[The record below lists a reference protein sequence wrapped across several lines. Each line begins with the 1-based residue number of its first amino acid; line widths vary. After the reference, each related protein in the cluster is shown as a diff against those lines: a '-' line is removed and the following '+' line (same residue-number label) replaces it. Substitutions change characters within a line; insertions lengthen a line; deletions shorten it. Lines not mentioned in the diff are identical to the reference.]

1 MTEEEQFDWQA
12 CLTRVRQG
20 GDEDAARSLVQW
32 LHPKVARIVRS
43 HLPRRTSEEDLTQTV
58 LIKVFQHLDQYQG
71 KVPLEHWVSRIA
83 VNTCL
88 KQIRSEKSRP
98 ELRWSDLGDAERLAL
113 DTAAEPEPG
122 PDPAQKMGA
131 RELVDRLLENLK
143 PAERMVITMLHLEGR
158 SIREIHALTGWNASV
173 IKVRAFR
180 ARQKLRKCLKQM
192 NLEETACTRSMINCL
207 AY

>member
-1 MTEEEQFDWQA
+1 MTEEASFDWQA

-20 GDEDAARSLVQW
+20 GDEIAARELVRW

-71 KVPLEHWVSRIA
+71 KVPLEHWVARIT

-88 KQIRSEKSRP
+88 KQIRSEKARP
-98 ELRWSDLGDAERLAL
+98 EMRWSDLGEAERLAL
-113 DTAAEPEPG
+113 DSAAEPEPG
-122 PDPAQKMGA
+122 PDPAEKLGA
-131 RELVDRLLENLK
+131 TELVSRLMQGLNSS
-143 PAERMVITMLHLEGR
+143 ERLVITLLHLEGR
-158 SIREIHALTGWNASV
+158 SVREIQERTGWNVAV

-180 ARQKLRKCLKQM
+180 ARQKLRKLLRQL
-192 NLEETACTRSMINCL
+192 NLEENACNRTMISCL
-207 AY
+207 AC

>member
-1 MTEEEQFDWQA
+1 MTEEASFDWQA

-20 GDEDAARSLVQW
+20 GDEEAARELVRW
-32 LHPKVARIVRS
+32 LQPKVSRIVRS
-43 HLPRRTSEEDLTQTV
+43 HLPRRTSEEDLTQAV

-98 ELRWSDLGDAERLAL
+98 ELRWSDLGESERLAL
-113 DTAAEPEPG
+113 DSAAEPEPG
-122 PDPAQKMGA
+122 PDPAEKLGA
-131 RELVDRLLENLK
+131 TELVARLMQGLN
-143 PAERMVITMLHLEGR
+143 PSERLVITLLHLEGR
-158 SIREIHALTGWNASV
+158 SVREIQDLTGWNIAV

-180 ARQKLRKCLKQM
+180 ARQKLRKLLRQL
-192 NLEETACTRSMINCL
+192 NLEENSCNRSMINCL
-207 AY
+207 AC

>member
-1 MTEEEQFDWQA
+1 MTEEESFDWQA

-20 GDEDAARSLVQW
+20 GDEDAARELVRW
-32 LHPKVARIVRS
+32 LHPKVSRIVRS

-58 LIKVFQHLDQYQG
+58 LIKVFQNLDQYQG

-98 ELRWSDLGDAERLAL
+98 ELRWSDLGESERLAL
-113 DTAAEPEPG
+113 DTAAEPERG
-122 PDPAQKMGA
+122 PDPAEKLGA
-131 RELVDRLLENLK
+131 TELVARLMRGLK
-143 PAERMVITMLHLEGR
+143 PNERLVITLLHLEGR
-158 SIREIHALTGWNASV
+158 SVREIQDLTGWNIAV

-180 ARQKLRKCLKQM
+180 ARQKLRKLLKQL
-192 NLEETACTRSMINCL
+192 NLEENSCNRSMINCL
-207 AY
+207 AC